1 MGHFSIGC
9 LIWLHS
15 DSGWSWKGKRAGGV
29 KVSLFLQGALGPV
42 SVVSL
47 SGIGWT
53 SLQHGSIKAVGLL
66 A

>member
-1 MGHFSIGC
+1 MGCFSIGC

-15 DSGWSWKGKRAGGV
+15 DSGWSGKRTRARGV
-29 KVSLFLQGALGPV
+29 KASVFLQRALGPV

-53 SLQHGSIKAVGLL
+53 SLQHGRIKAVGLL

>member
-1 MGHFSIGC
+1 MGGFSIGC

-15 DSGWSWKGKRAGGV
+15 DSGWSWKSKGARGV
-29 KVSLFLQGALGPV
+29 KASVFLQGALGPV

-66 A
+66 T